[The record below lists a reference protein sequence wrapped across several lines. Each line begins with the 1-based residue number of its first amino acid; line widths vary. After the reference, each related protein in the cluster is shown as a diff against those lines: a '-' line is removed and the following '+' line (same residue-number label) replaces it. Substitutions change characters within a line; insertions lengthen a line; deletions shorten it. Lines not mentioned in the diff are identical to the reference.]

1 MVRSKRK
8 PKREPAVPEEPQLR
22 FVYLTRPQSDDI
34 VLNIN
39 VAGEHAR
46 YKVSRDQLLLLN
58 EQIVEAIV
66 RNRLDGEQFVL
77 DLEKVDT
84 N

>member
-1 MVRSKRK
+1 M
-8 PKREPAVPEEPQLR
+8 PEEPQLR
-22 FVYLTRPQSDDI
+22 FVYLTRPQADNI
-34 VLNIN
+34 ILNIN

-46 YKVSRDQLLLLN
+46 YKVSRDQLIKLN

-77 DLEKVDT
+77 DLEKVAT